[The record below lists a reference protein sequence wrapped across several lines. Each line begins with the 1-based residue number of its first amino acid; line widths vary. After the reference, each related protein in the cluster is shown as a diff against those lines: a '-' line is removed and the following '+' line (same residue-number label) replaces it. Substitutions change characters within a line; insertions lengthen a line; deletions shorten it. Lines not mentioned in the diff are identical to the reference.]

1 VLDIPRLEA
10 LWSPKGRA
18 RVECRIAAIL
28 VADVASHS
36 RRVEVDKEGTLSPLK
51 ALRAEAIDPK
61 VTAASSKSR
70 ATACSSGPLAAT
82 MGWEYFADGMIEKNL

>member
-1 VLDIPRLEA
+1 
-10 LWSPKGRA
+10 
-18 RVECRIAAIL
+18 

-61 VTAASSKSR
+61 VTAALSKPR
-70 ATACSSGPLAAT
+70 ATACSSGPPAASAQR
-82 MGWEYFADGMIEKNL
+82 EYFGDGMIEKNL